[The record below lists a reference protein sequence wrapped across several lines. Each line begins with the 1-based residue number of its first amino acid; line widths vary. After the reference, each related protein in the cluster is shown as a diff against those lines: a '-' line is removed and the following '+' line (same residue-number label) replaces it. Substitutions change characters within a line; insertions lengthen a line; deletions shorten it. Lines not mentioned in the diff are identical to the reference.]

1 MKYNTLKATFKNGM
15 VSPRLRGREKEGEI
29 TSSVEKIE
37 NFYIDKIG
45 GAVKRGGIQAPIM
58 QPFLNTND
66 ASFKY
71 DPYPIASSVDTT
83 FFAVNLRGKEFIFRF
98 NNSKEFNSIK
108 AQGASNNSSYYQSDW
123 LTVINPKGDISNSF
137 LGTDWYYQRVRP
149 FAPYT
154 NPSNPPFMIQYLQW
168 CYAAPYTQLD
178 RNFMQEYLYTPVIP
192 TQMTKVSDA
201 TVVFVSDKFS
211 FTVTLT
217 EELIYSGGVNVNG
230 AKQSI
235 FLVLPYFVN
244 VRQFV
249 AKTLPSSG
257 NCPIQ
262 PLNFPFNAV
271 NTDTTP
277 AGRANITV
285 VAGQTGG
292 ATANGVLSSGTD
304 VLNYVL
310 QLTRNMVMV
319 EGVEDPSIL
328 VGKFINIPDATNV
341 RDVVFFITKFRQY
354 SGSFVQFDCI
364 RITGGTPETDS
375 TRWRVSTFGG
385 KSHPKAVGYCFGRL
399 IYGNAGV
406 DESIWWASGAH
417 PSNRTNFQGFLG
429 YSLLQDATSDV
440 SGMLNEGIATPG
452 VTDYYIY
459 GFIGQVPN
467 LAPISF
473 IENRRRVHFGT
484 LAGECQLSFDRGGL
498 TRDSYEQFI
507 IRSNGA
513 SLFPATRG
521 DGKIFYIA
529 NYGKDIRFISTEDK
543 DYESIDGLVSTA
555 LEGLNFSFNKILWFE
570 KLSAVIARTEDNR
583 IFLMTL
589 HEDTQIKAISE
600 FVFDFE
606 VIDFCISLDN
616 LYFAFNLGD
625 YRHVAKF
632 LPTTSTPSDLEN
644 EVELGGDM
652 SIAYPSITG
661 ELFYEDLYP
670 FFLGEIIN
678 LFYNGVIYE
687 IEIPLTYDGTYGS
700 ISLPVDISE
709 ATVDNP
715 AFFYGKKV
723 TAKIKTMPISEGGGN
738 DSAVGDVTR
747 IDRVLVQIDNSG
759 PFKIGNENGTIY
771 DAEGVQLS
779 PLSTKYV
786 KFDMPQSPDIENHL
800 YIETDNP
807 TPLNISGVAY
817 RGLSNN
823 GA

>member
-15 VSPRLRGREKEGEI
+15 VSPRLRGREKEGDL

-45 GAVKRGGIQAPIM
+45 GAVKRGGIQAPKV

-66 ASFKY
+66 ASFIY

-83 FFAVNLRGKEFIFRF
+83 FFAVNLRGKEYIFRF
-98 NNSKEFNSIK
+98 NNSKEFNSINGT
-108 AQGASNNSSYYQSDW
+108 GASNDSSFYQSDW
-123 LTVINPKGDISNSF
+123 LTVINPTGNPN
-137 LGTDWYYQRVRP
+137 LGLGPDYFYQKVRP

-154 NPSNPPFMIQYLQW
+154 DPSAPPFMINYLQW
-168 CYAAPYTQLD
+168 CYAAPYTQAD
-178 RNFMQEYLYTPVIP
+178 RGYMQEYLNTTVVP
-192 TQMTKVSDA
+192 TQMAKISDA
-201 TVVFVSDKFS
+201 TVVFTSDKFS

-217 EELIYSGGVNVNG
+217 EELIYNGGVNSNG
-230 AKQSI
+230 ARQAV

-249 AKTLPSSG
+249 SKMLTTSSV
-257 NCPIQ
+257 CPVQ

-277 AGRANITV
+277 AGRADISV

-292 ATANGVLSSGTD
+292 ATANGVLTASAD
-304 VLNYVL
+304 VLNHVL
-310 QLTRNMVMV
+310 RLTRTMVMV
-319 EGVEDPSIL
+319 EGVEDPSQL
-328 VGKFINIPDATNV
+328 VGKFISIPNATNV
-341 RDVVFFITKFRQY
+341 IDVVFFITKFYRY
-354 SGSFVQFDCI
+354 NGSFVEFFCL
-364 RITGGTPETDS
+364 RVTGGTPEVNS

-385 KSHPKAVGYCFGRL
+385 KSHPRAVAYVFGRL
-399 IYGNAGV
+399 MYGNAGV
-406 DESIWWASGAH
+406 DESKWWASGVH
-417 PSNRTNFQGFLG
+417 PSNIANFQGFLG

-440 SGMLNEGIATPG
+440 SGMLNEGIATP
-452 VTDYYIY
+452 TISDQFRY
-459 GFIGQVPN
+459 GFVGRVPN

-473 IENRRRVHFGT
+473 IESRRRIHFGT
-484 LAGECQLSFDRGGL
+484 LAGECQLTIGNSGFAKY
-498 TRDSYEQFI
+498 SYEEYI
-507 IRSNGA
+507 IRSNSA

-543 DYESIDGLVSTA
+543 DYESIDGLITTG
-555 LEGLNFSFNKILWFE
+555 LEGLGFTYNKILWYE
-570 KLSAVIARTEDNR
+570 KLSAIIARTDTNR

-589 HEDTQIKAISE
+589 HEDTQIKAITE
-600 FVFDFE
+600 FVFDFD
-606 VIDFCISLDN
+606 VVDYCISLDN
-616 LYFAFNLGD
+616 LYFVYDLKEF
-625 YRHVAKF
+625 RHVSKF
-632 LPTTSTPSDLEN
+632 LPTTSIPSDSLN
-644 EVELGGDM
+644 EVELGGD
-652 SIAYPSITG
+652 IAVCYPSISG
-661 ELFYEDLYP
+661 EVNYWGLYP
-670 FFLGEIIN
+670 FFLGETIY
-678 LFYNGVIYE
+678 LFYNGVEYT
-687 IEIPLTYDGTYGS
+687 IEIPSTYDGTPED
-700 ISLPVDISE
+700 IDLPVDISA

-747 IDRVLVQIDNSG
+747 VDRVLIQVDNSG
-759 PFKIGNENGTIY
+759 PFRIGNEGGTIY
-771 DAEGVQLS
+771 NAEGVQLS

-786 KFDMPQSPDIENHL
+786 KYDMPQSPDIENHL
-800 YIETDNP
+800 YIETDKP

-817 RGLSNN
+817 RGVSNN